1 MSDESMKEIANLQ
14 IFAAR
19 LFEGE
24 EYLMKGIRMTLKR
37 KPYEMNYRHVLDM
50 HKYLLKKF

>member
-1 MSDESMKEIANLQ
+1 MLIKKASVELVLKEKMSDESMKEIANLQ

-24 EYLMKGIRMTLKR
+24 EYLFKGIRMTLKR
-37 KPYEMNYRHVLDM
+37 
-50 HKYLLKKF
+50 

>member
-14 IFAAR
+14 VFAAR

-50 HKYLLKKF
+50 HKFLL